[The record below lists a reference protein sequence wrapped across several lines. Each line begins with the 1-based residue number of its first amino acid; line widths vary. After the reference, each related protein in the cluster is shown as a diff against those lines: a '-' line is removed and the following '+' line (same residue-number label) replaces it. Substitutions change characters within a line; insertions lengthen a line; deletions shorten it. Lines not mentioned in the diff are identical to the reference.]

1 MKKDNEVDIEIIN
14 LREENE
20 FEKMIE
26 RYEKEMKRGE
36 KRRKDDFYEENMI
49 KDREEEEIGESVEG
63 NMVGFVILYDMNE
76 KVNGM
81 REGKVDK
88 IYVNNENR
96 GKGIEKEIIDV
107 MEEKEEES
115 RWQKIVINEKS
126 VKEEGRK
133 IYEKIEEDEEWQRY
147 VIRLGN

>member
-115 RWQKIVINEKS
+115 RW
-126 VKEEGRK
+126 
-133 IYEKIEEDEEWQRY
+133 
-147 VIRLGN
+147 